1 MNPKTPRCNGAE
13 KNSLIGQHKPCPGI
27 NCEIYMLA
35 FFSPFKG
42 PYGVHV
48 EQTHELQLWHFMNID
63 LAAVAVQEVMES
75 DIIQNMLSEMHLHL
89 LLVYV
94 TNVLLV

>member
-13 KNSLIGQHKPCPGI
+13 KNSLISQHKPCPGI

-35 FFSPFKG
+35 FFPAFFFFKG
-42 PYGVHV
+42 PCGVHV

-63 LAAVAVQEVMES
+63 LAAVAVQEVMKYRG
-75 DIIQNMLSEMHLHL
+75 IQNMLSGIHLQ
-89 LLVYV
+89 LVSC
-94 TNVLLV
+94 